1 MKMRKKILAVDD
13 EPASLEII
21 KEALSEHYDLR
32 TASTGEEAL
41 EIAPEFIPDLIVLD
55 IMMPGI
61 DGYEVC
67 QRLRE
72 DLDFRSTPIIMI
84 TAKMESEAMTEGM
97 KTGAD
102 DYIIKPFEVE
112 DLIESIEFFF
122 PSSEHVSGKT

>member
-1 MKMRKKILAVDD
+1 MKMQKKILAVDD

-55 IMMPGI
+55 IMLPGI

-72 DLDFRSTPIIMI
+72 DLDFKLTPIIMV
-84 TAKMESEAMTEGM
+84 TARTMLEEMIEGM
-97 KTGAD
+97 KAGAE
-102 DYIIKPFEVE
+102 DYITKPFEVE
-112 DLIESIEFFF
+112 DLMESIEFFF

>member
-13 EPASLEII
+13 DPTCLEII
-21 KEALSEHYDLR
+21 KEALSEHYELR
-32 TASTGEEAL
+32 TASTGKEVL
-41 EIAPEFIPDLIVLD
+41 EIAPKFIPDLIMLD

-72 DLDFRSTPIIMI
+72 DLDFKSTPIIMV
-84 TAKMESEAMTEGM
+84 TAKTKSEEMIEGM
-97 KTGAD
+97 KAGAE
-102 DYIIKPFEVE
+102 DYITKPFEVE
-112 DLIESIEFFF
+112 DLMESIEFFF

>member
-1 MKMRKKILAVDD
+1 MRKKILAVDD
-13 EPASLEII
+13 EPANLEII

-72 DLDFRSTPIIMI
+72 DLDFKSTPIIMV

-112 DLIESIEFFF
+112 DLMESIEFFF

>member
-13 EPASLEII
+13 EPVNLEII

-72 DLDFRSTPIIMI
+72 DLDFKLTPIIMM
-84 TAKMESEAMTEGM
+84 TAKTKSEEMIEGM
-97 KTGAD
+97 KAGTD
-102 DYIIKPFEVE
+102 DYITKPFEVE
-112 DLIESIEFFF
+112 ELMESIEFFF
-122 PSSEHVSGKT
+122 

>member
-21 KEALSEHYDLR
+21 KEALSENYDLR

-72 DLDFRSTPIIMI
+72 DLDFKSTPIIMV
-84 TAKMESEAMTEGM
+84 TAKTKSEEMIEGM
-97 KTGAD
+97 KAGAE
-102 DYIIKPFEVE
+102 DYITKPFKVE
-112 DLIESIEFFF
+112 DLMESIEFFF